1 MLDGSIRNTV
11 VCPEWRSNGAKL
23 LFSPQEKFRNCFRLS
38 VALPWDSRVD
48 NALARLG
55 ALVGRHAVR
64 T

>member
-1 MLDGSIRNTV
+1 MGLYQAAINEGISIS
-11 VCPEWRSNGAKL
+11 PGP

-55 ALVGRHAVR
+55 ALVEHHAALSAG
-64 T
+64 